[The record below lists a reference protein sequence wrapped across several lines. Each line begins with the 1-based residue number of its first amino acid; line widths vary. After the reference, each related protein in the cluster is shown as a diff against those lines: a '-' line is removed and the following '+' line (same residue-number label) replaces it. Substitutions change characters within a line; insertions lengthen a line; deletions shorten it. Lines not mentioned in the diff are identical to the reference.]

1 MLSCES
7 LAKREEASAVAA
19 SHFRFS
25 LKGPKVESAVEE
37 VDVTADTA
45 TYTLAFGVAYAP
57 FSAGIRCCGRCR
69 LFHFGFFVY
78 KE

>member
-7 LAKREEASAVAA
+7 LAKREEPSAVAA

-25 LKGPKVESAVEE
+25 LKGPKVEAAVEE

-45 TYTLAFGVAYAP
+45 TNALAFGVTYAP
-57 FSAGIRCCGRCR
+57 CSAGIRCCGRCR
-69 LFHFGFFVY
+69 LFHFRFFIY
-78 KE
+78 KG